1 MNDEG
6 YFGKVVTLL
15 DEENKEVRFE
25 HILTFMH
32 EGERYV
38 ALTEENSAEEAEV
51 IILKIEERE
60 GEDVYVSV
68 DDEGQLEAAF
78 DTFIEMMDELEQ
90 EDENPG

>member
-68 DDEGQLEAAF
+68 DDEGRLEAAF

>member
-15 DEENKEVRFE
+15 DEEDKEVRFE

-38 ALTEENSAEEAEV
+38 ALTEENSSEEAEV
-51 IILKIEERE
+51 IILKVEERE
-60 GEDVYVSV
+60 GEDVYVSI

-78 DTFIEMMDELEQ
+78 DTFIEMMDELER
-90 EDENPG
+90 EDEEPV